1 MHNNKNSKPSAL
13 KGQWYRKRTEPMIN
27 NKF

>member
-1 MHNNKNSKPSAL
+1 MHNNKNSNPSAL